1 MLCPEREEIRLGVHR
16 CLGSRKPMLGSERDT
31 IRLGVHK
38 CLMYNSR
45 CTITCLQM
53 CIS

>member
-1 MLCPEREEIRLGVHR
+1 MLGSERDKIRLGVHK